1 MRPKDTTMNKKL
13 FRAGNICFLSLFVAT
28 APAVAEITGN
38 TSDAVTQSITTA
50 VGTVN
55 WVNFGDSFQHV
66 VPETSQG
73 IIPPQVTPPSEFS
86 APQGGQGQGGQG
98 QGGQGQG
105 GQGQG
110 GQGQGGQGQGGQG
123 QGGQGQGDQGQQGDQ
138 QGHDKK

>member
-50 VGTVN
+50 VGNIN

-66 VPETSQG
+66 VPETPQG
-73 IIPPQVTPPSEFS
+73 IIPPQVVPPSEFS
-86 APQGGQGQGGQG
+86 VPQGGGQGGQG

-110 GQGQGGQGQGGQG
+110 GQGGQG
-123 QGGQGQGDQGQQGDQ
+123 QGGQGQGDQGQGDQ
-138 QGHDKK
+138 GQGGQQGNGKKNK